1 MKIYNIY
8 THINIYYFFFNTI
21 KYNTFM
27 MLQNSVRIKKFASRT
42 MNFTG
47 KKDLRRKT
55 YSILS

>member
-1 MKIYNIY
+1 
-8 THINIYYFFFNTI
+8 
-21 KYNTFM
+21 M